1 MAVPESIRRRVEEL
15 RKEIDYHN
23 YRYYVLD
30 APVIPDVEYDRL
42 MEELKRLEAEYPEL
56 VTPDSPTQRV
66 GAPPAKAFRQVRHAV
81 PMLSLDNV
89 FDEAGFREWDRRVR
103 EGLETDTV
111 RYSGEPKFD
120 GLAVSV
126 LYRDGLLIQAAT
138 RGDGYVGEEITNN
151 VRTIKAVPL
160 RLRGEGWPRLLEVRG
175 EVFMPKSGFERLN
188 RELERRGEKTF
199 ANPRN
204 AAAGSLR
211 QLDPNITA
219 QRPLDIAFYG
229 TGQVEGGELPG
240 CHSQILDRFQ
250 EWGLKVAR
258 ERAVVEGVEAAL
270 AYYRRM
276 LEQREAVDYE
286 MDGCVFKVDRLEEQ
300 ERLGYTARA
309 PRWAIAYKFPAEEAI
324 TRVLDVVWQVGR
336 TGALTPVAKL
346 EPVQVGGV
354 TVSSATLHNIDE
366 IRRKD
371 VRIGDWVWVRR
382 AGEVI
387 PEVVRVISERRPADA
402 QVVELPSRCPVCGS
416 EVIKP
421 EGEAIARC
429 TGGLYCPA
437 QLKGRILHFASRRAM
452 DIDGLG
458 EKLVDQ
464 LVERGLVKDVAD
476 IYYLSREQL
485 LGLERMGEKSVQ
497 NLLAAIERSKRTT
510 LARFLYALGIREV
523 GEATAVTLA
532 RHFGSLEAIMNADEE
547 TLMTVPDV
555 GPVVAAQI
563 RAFFRQAHNLE
574 VIEKLKR
581 AGVRWEEGEGI
592 SETGPKPLE
601 GKTFVLTGALEN
613 MTRDQAKAR
622 LEALGAKV
630 SSSVSRKTSYV
641 VVGHDPGSKYDKARQ
656 LGVPTLDEAAFLDL
670 LARAE
675 QGQPID

>member
-1 MAVPESIRRRVEEL
+1 MAVPESIRRRVEVL

-30 APVIPDVEYDRL
+30 SPVIPDVEYDRL
-42 MEELKRLEAEYPEL
+42 MEELKRLEAQYPEL
-56 VTPDSPTQRV
+56 ITPDSPTQRV
-66 GAPPAKAFRQVRHAV
+66 GAPPAKEFRQVRHAI

-89 FDEAGFREWDRRVR
+89 FDEAGFRDWDRRVR
-103 EGLETDTV
+103 EGLGQEEV
-111 RYSGEPKFD
+111 EYAGEPKFD

-126 LYRDGLLIQAAT
+126 LYRDGLLVQAAT

-151 VRTIKAVPL
+151 VRTIKSVPL
-160 RLRGEGWPRLLEVRG
+160 RLMGEGWPRVLEARG
-175 EVFMPKSGFERLN
+175 EVYMPKSGFERLN

-229 TGQVEGGELPG
+229 FGLVEGGRLPER
-240 CHSQILDRFQ
+240 HSEIMDRFR
-250 EWGLKVAR
+250 EWGLKSAR
-258 ERAVVEGVEAAL
+258 ERTVVRGVEQAV

-276 LEQREAVDYE
+276 LERRDQLDYE
-286 MDGCVFKVDRLEEQ
+286 MDGCVFKVNRIDEQ

-346 EPVQVGGV
+346 EPVHVGGV

-387 PEVVRVISERRPADA
+387 PEVVRVIVERRPADA
-402 QVVELPSRCPVCGS
+402 RVVELPKRCPVCGS

-464 LVERGLVKDVAD
+464 LVDRGLVKDVAD
-476 IYYLSREQL
+476 IYYLTKDQL
-485 LGLERMGEKSVQ
+485 LGLERMGEKSAQ
-497 NLLAAIERSKRTT
+497 NLLEAIERSKRTT

-523 GEATAVTLA
+523 GEATAATLA
-532 RHFGSLEAIMNADEE
+532 RHFGSLNRIMSASEDE
-547 TLMTVPDV
+547 LMAVPDV

-563 RAFFRQAHNLE
+563 RAFFRQPHNLE
-574 VIEKLKR
+574 VIDKLKK
-581 AGVRWEEGEGI
+581 AGVHWEEGEPQQ
-592 SETGPKPLE
+592 GPKPLE
-601 GKTFVLTGALEN
+601 GETFVLTGALDS
-613 MTRDQAKAR
+613 MTREEAKER

-641 VVGHDPGSKYDKARQ
+641 VVGHDPGSKYDKAKA

-670 LARAE
+670 LAQAE
-675 QGQPID
+675 QGRPLD

>member
-1 MAVPESIRRRVEEL
+1 MAVPESVRKRVEAL

-30 APVIPDVEYDRL
+30 APVIPDAEYDRL
-42 MEELKRLEAEYPEL
+42 MRELQELEAKYPEL
-56 VTPDSPTQRV
+56 ITPDSPTQRV
-66 GAPPAKAFRQVRHAV
+66 GAPPAEAFAQVRHEI

-89 FDEAGFREWDRRVR
+89 FDEAGFRDWDRRVR
-103 EGLETDTV
+103 EGLQVAQVD
-111 RYSGEPKFD
+111 YAAEPKFD
-120 GLAVSV
+120 GLAVS
-126 LYRDGLLIQAAT
+126 LRYRNGRLERAAT
-138 RGDGYVGEEITNN
+138 RGDGYVGEDVTRN
-151 VRTIKAVPL
+151 VRTIRAVPL
-160 RLRGEGWPRLLEVRG
+160 RLLGAGWPTLLEVRG

-188 RELERRGEKTF
+188 RELAARGEKTF

-211 QLDPNITA
+211 QLDPNVTA
-219 QRPLDIAFYG
+219 SRPLDICFYG
-229 TGQVEGGELPG
+229 LGQVQGGTLPKR
-240 CHSQILDRFQ
+240 HSEILDRLT
-250 EWGLKVAR
+250 EWGLKTAR
-258 ERAVVEGVEAAL
+258 ERRVVSGVEAAL
-270 AYYRRM
+270 AYYREM
-276 LEQREAVDYE
+276 LERRDRLDYD
-286 MDGCVFKVDRLEEQ
+286 MDGCVFKVDRLDYQ

-309 PRWAIAYKFPAEEAI
+309 PRWAIAYKFPAEEAV

-346 EPVQVGGV
+346 EPVHVGGV

-387 PEVVRVISERRPADA
+387 PEVVRVIRERRPADA
-402 QVVELPSRCPVCGS
+402 GPVELPRRCPVCGS

-452 DIDGLG
+452 DIEGLG

-464 LVERGLVKDVAD
+464 LVERKLVEDVGD
-476 IYYLSREQL
+476 IYYLTKAQL
-485 LGLERMGEKSVQ
+485 LQLERMGEKSAQ
-497 NLLAAIERSKRTT
+497 NLLDAIERSKHTT

-523 GEATAVTLA
+523 GEATAATLA
-532 RHFGSLEAIMNADEE
+532 RHFGSLEALMAADEE
-547 TLMTVPDV
+547 TLQQVPDV
-555 GPVVAAQI
+555 GPVVAAHI
-563 RAFFRQAHNLE
+563 RAFFRQPHNLE
-574 VIEKLKR
+574 VIDKLRR
-581 AGVRWEEGEGI
+581 AGVHWEEGPPADQ
-592 SETGPKPLE
+592 GPKPLE
-601 GKTFVLTGALEN
+601 GKTFVLTGALEH
-613 MTRDQAKAR
+613 MTRDEAKAR

-630 SSSVSRKTSYV
+630 TSSVSRKTSYL
-641 VVGHDPGSKYDKARQ
+641 VVGRDPGSKYDKAQ
-656 LGVPTLDEAAFLDL
+656 ALGIPILDEAAFLEL

-675 QGQPID
+675 AGASPE